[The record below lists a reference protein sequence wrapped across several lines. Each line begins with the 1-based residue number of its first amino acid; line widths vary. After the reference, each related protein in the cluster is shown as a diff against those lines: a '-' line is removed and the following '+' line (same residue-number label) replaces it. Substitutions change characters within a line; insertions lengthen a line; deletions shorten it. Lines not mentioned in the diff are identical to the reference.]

1 MRGRFALLSFC
12 EAPLRFSAS
21 PAPQLPARLGWF
33 FLESAGVEA
42 NGLGNLGSRRYDESV
57 ALP

>member
-21 PAPQLPARLGWF
+21 PVSIGHTGLAF
-33 FLESAGVEA
+33 FLEGARVEA
-42 NGLGNLGSRRYDESV
+42 DGLGNLGGRRYDEGM

>member
-1 MRGRFALLSFC
+1 MLSFC

-21 PAPQLPARLGWF
+21 PVSIGHTGLAF
-33 FLESAGVEA
+33 FLEGARVEA
-42 NGLGNLGSRRYDESV
+42 DGLGNLSGRRYDEGM